1 MGGPG
6 MMMMGGGGWGGGR
19 GGDRGGPGGGGFG
32 GGGFD
37 PSQFLTRMDTNGN
50 GSLDPEEAQGPARF
64 MLERMARDNPK
75 IDLTKPIA
83 MSTLTEAFQRMRG
96 GAGGDGRGGPS
107 DEEILEPESDSLVP
121 GFSTKQE
128 KIPVPGFGASGEK
141 FAVRVDER
149 DLKEADDRIKRYDKN
164 NDQSLDENEMKEGR
178 WTDSPMQY
186 DRNRDGKLNR
196 QELAT
201 RQARRRNLKG
211 DQESNNKKKEQANAA
226 RTRDAGE
233 KKEEA
238 KPNIFEKIAS
248 YRLTDAEGKSVR
260 PAGLPEWFTRNDIN
274 NDAQVSMKEFNRNWS
289 ATVIEDYERFDI
301 NKDGFITTKECL
313 AGVKK
318 GYIPGAMSTAPASES
333 TASSGTTSSAA
344 PSTASPTPAASSGGD
359 KMRAFAEKAIKKL
372 DKDGNGLLT
381 PEEFKETD
389 AVFTKNDTNKDG
401 KIDIDEYVAYRNAR

>member
-1 MGGPG
+1 
-6 MMMMGGGGWGGGR
+6 
-19 GGDRGGPGGGGFG
+19 
-32 GGGFD
+32 
-37 PSQFLTRMDTNGN
+37 
-50 GSLDPEEAQGPARF
+50 
-64 MLERMARDNPK
+64 
-75 IDLTKPIA
+75 
-83 MSTLTEAFQRMRG
+83 
-96 GAGGDGRGGPS
+96 
-107 DEEILEPESDSLVP
+107 
-121 GFSTKQE
+121 
-128 KIPVPGFGASGEK
+128 
-141 FAVRVDER
+141 
-149 DLKEADDRIKRYDKN
+149 
-164 NDQSLDENEMKEGR
+164 
-178 WTDSPMQY
+178 MQY

-226 RTRDAGE
+226 RTRDSGE

-289 ATVIEDYERFDI
+289 ATVIEDYERFDA

-313 AGVKK
+313 VAVKK
-318 GYIPGAMSTAPASES
+318 GYIPGAMSTAPATES

-344 PSTASPTPAASSGGD
+344 PSTASTASPTPAASSGGD
-359 KMRAFAEKAIKKL
+359 KMRAFAERAIKKL